1 MNFCRG
7 SGSSLRLEVLLRCS
21 FRMKY
26 LLTGARGQCPAH
38 ILLWGRQE
46 MLWQDKT
53 EQRRG
58 NRKWRGEGVRYIL
71 YLVPLYGI
79 KRPQIQPFIFFYNFR
94 YILQPQSKLAQS
106 DIELISK
113 WSNKICHIK
122 PGSLQ
127 ETFGKLINFNSCMS
141 SVMCK
146 GRYVCLCL
154 NPKLCKSHQFICLLF
169 LASFLK

>member
-26 LLTGARGQCPAH
+26 LLAGARGQCPAH

-71 YLVPLYGI
+71 FGSTVWYKTSSNPSI
-79 KRPQIQPFIFFYNFR
+79 HFFFYNFR

-169 LASFLK
+169 LASFSK